1 MWTDLWDI
9 LYISCIYPVYYDFHQ
24 FSKIYFSKRS
34 YYDHTSA
41 SGIRLGNQKY
51 SNLGSSKRTVLKNIA
66 IYLQQLPL
74 QISFM
79 RSRYL
84 LCLQCL
90 EHCARKS
97 GKSKPAITL
106 KTQTFLK
113 HMGIFFGP
121 KNFCFL
127 WEVGGGFSEW
137 QVHWPTGEESLQN

>member
-1 MWTDLWDI
+1 MLHMFNWTLI
-9 LYISCIYPVYYDFHQ
+9 RSEISIKSRMCRISKYP
-24 FSKIYFSKRS
+24 SKNIIVKC
-34 YYDHTSA
+34 
-41 SGIRLGNQKY
+41 LKY
-51 SNLGSSKRTVLKNIA
+51 SRIGERRILQYYSKPGSSKRTALENIA

-74 QISFM
+74 QISCI

-90 EHCARKS
+90 EHCVRKS

-113 HMGIFFGP
+113 HMGIFLGP

-127 WEVGGGFSEW
+127 WEVGGGFCEW

>member
-1 MWTDLWDI
+1 MKGFMQHPIYIFILWFSSI
-9 LYISCIYPVYYDFHQ
+9 
-24 FSKIYFSKRS
+24 SKILRFFKRS
-34 YYDHTSA
+34 CNDHTS
-41 SGIRLGNQKY
+41 QHQPK
-51 SNLGSSKRTVLKNIA
+51 
-66 IYLQQLPL
+66 IYQSRFCLEEDRDLFAAAPTSDLLHKIPL
-74 QISFM
+74 SP
-79 RSRYL
+79 